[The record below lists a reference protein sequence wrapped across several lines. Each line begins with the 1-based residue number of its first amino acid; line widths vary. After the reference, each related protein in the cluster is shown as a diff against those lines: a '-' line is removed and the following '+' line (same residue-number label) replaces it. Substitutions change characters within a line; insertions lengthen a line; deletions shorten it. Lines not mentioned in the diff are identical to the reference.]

1 MRALVVFESMF
12 GNTATVAQAIA
23 DGLAT
28 RLDVGLVN
36 VAEAPVEVPADVD
49 LLVVGGPTHAFGMS
63 RPSTRRSAEDQ
74 AGTTATPVTTGMR
87 EWLDAMTVSPATVGA
102 TFDTRVH
109 VRWLPGSAARNAQRR
124 LRRRHGVTLLAP
136 PSTYWVEGTPGP
148 LTDGERQ
155 RAFRWGTHLAV
166 LLEERGRAGRA
177 GRPDGSVRA

>member
-28 RLDVGLVN
+28 GLDVRLVN

-63 RPSTRRSAEDQ
+63 RPSTRKSAADQ
-74 AGTTATPVTTGMR
+74 AGTTMTPVTTGMR
-87 EWLDAMTVSPATVGA
+87 EWLDAMTVPPAAVGA

-109 VRWLPGSAARNAQRR
+109 VRWLPGSAARKAQARM
-124 LRRRHGVTLLAP
+124 RRHGVTLLAP
-136 PSTYWVEGTPGP
+136 ASTFWVEGTPGP
-148 LTDGERQ
+148 LADGEHH
-155 RAFRWGTHLAV
+155 RAFRWGEHLAV
-166 LLEERGRAGRA
+166 LMVERGRTGRS
-177 GRPDGSVRA
+177 GRPAAQNVS